1 MTATLKYLYD
11 LKSEA
16 ASQLTVDQLISVII
30 NGYSSTVGLYDPTK
44 TYVRGD
50 KTGYIDSNGLIHT
63 LKCIADSTTGNP
75 LKTADWVDFSILDEL
90 AGIEN
95 NYVMLTATQPTSIL
109 NRVWVQQASTDTNG
123 IVHGLY
129 SYNTSL
135 NGKGNSFTKVYLK
148 NGLED
153 VNISKFTAVSNLDAI
168 PAVNYT
174 TGTLQDLVQ
183 YLDAYSRKLAR
194 DKYDAANVTS
204 TATANKVLALNSV
217 GQLPATAIRAVGD
230 EFGTAITSYIKG
242 ITITGNSVTFTTGAG
257 VKTTMDVSD
266 TKVTNT
272 LATTTKAY
280 LTGTT
285 SAVDNTGT
293 QVFDT
298 GVYLGE
304 TAGSLYATTFYGKLV
319 GNADSATTAT
329 TATTAT
335 SCSGNAV
342 SATKATQDGNG
353 NVITTFY
360 TPVTQGL
367 QSVSLPTPTGGV
379 SASYKTHTGTLTKAD
394 GTTSSLVDCY
404 ALYNEV
410 WDTDGHLVSPA
421 GWKFYI
427 TNESI

>member
-1 MTATLKYLYD
+1 MAATLKYLYD

-16 ASQLTVDQLISVII
+16 ASQLTTDQLINVII
-30 NGYSSTVGLYDPTK
+30 NGYSSIVGLYDSTK
-44 TYVRGD
+44 TYTKGD
-50 KTGYIDSNGLIHT
+50 KTGYIDSNAVIHT
-63 LKCIADSTTGNP
+63 LKCIANSTTGDP
-75 LKTADWVDFSILDEL
+75 LKTADWVDYSILDEL
-90 AGIEN
+90 ANIEN
-95 NYVMLTATQPTSIL
+95 NYMILTSTQPTSIL
-109 NRVWVQQASTDTNG
+109 NRIWVQQASTDVNG
-123 IVHGLY
+123 IIHGLY
-129 SYNTSL
+129 SYNTNL
-135 NGKGNSFTKVYLK
+135 NGKGNTYNKVYFK

-153 VNISKFTAVSNLDAI
+153 VNISKFTSISNLDSI
-168 PAVNYT
+168 PTVNYT
-174 TGTLQDLVQ
+174 TGSLQDLVQ
-183 YLDAYSRKLAR
+183 SLDANIRKLAR
-194 DKYDAANVTS
+194 DKYDASNVTS
-204 TATANKVLALNSV
+204 TASANKVLTLNGAS
-217 GQLPATAIRAVGD
+217 QLPATAIKAIGD
-230 EFGTAITSYIKG
+230 EFGVPITSYIKA
-242 ITITGNSVTFTTGAG
+242 ITINGSSITCTTGAG
-257 VKTTMDVSD
+257 VNTTIDVSD
-266 TKVTNT
+266 TKVTST
-272 LATTTKAY
+272 LANTTKAY
-280 LTGTT
+280 ITGTT
-285 SAVDNTGT
+285 SAITNTGT
-293 QVFDT
+293 QVFDSS
-298 GVYLGE
+298 VYLGD
-304 TAGSLYATTFYGKLV
+304 TVGSLYATTFYGKLV

-410 WDTDGHLVSPA
+410 WDTDGHLISPA